1 VTGPD
6 ETANLVGQITGTYRE
21 HAASVPGRVIGSD
34 IEDQA
39 DALADAAERL
49 AELLTAFTREPHRS
63 LEPIAVFR
71 RLSRSAAAMVTA
83 AEELRRQEWFDLE
96 PTRNRRPLPRGRA
109 RCKA

>member
-1 VTGPD
+1 MAEIVP
-6 ETANLVGQITGTYRE
+6 
-21 HAASVPGRVIGSD
+21 VPGRVTGAD

-63 LEPIAVFR
+63 LEPIAVFH

-83 AEELRRQEWFDLE
+83 AEELRRQEWFDLGDDAE
-96 PTRNRRPLPRGRA
+96 AEAISAWNGALEGLRSAAGTFEWVADGWI
-109 RCKA
+109 